1 MGRETS
7 VKSVIAL
14 IFVGTVLSSAG
25 APAYSVTYKRSWE
38 SCVALAEER
47 GFIGSWT
54 RGRRDKNRFI
64 RNCRI
69 GTQI

>member
-1 MGRETS
+1 MKKIMAI
-7 VKSVIAL
+7 VFA
-14 IFVGTVLSSAG
+14 GTVLSSAV
-25 APAYSVTYKRSWE
+25 APVYAVTFKRSRD

-47 GFIGSWT
+47 GFIGT
-54 RGRRDKNRFI
+54 YNRGRLYKARFI